1 MVSVVDVVGLLV
13 ILGVNA
19 GAAALMTRFFRVRL
33 NTRWGSMLYAVLLGT
48 VVLTV
53 LTLVLG
59 GAGLGVNLGSPAAV
73 MGVTVVLPLATGIVF
88 DYFWM
93 PAPEDVDLPE
103 RYRDG
108 RRDRREL

>member
-1 MVSVVDVVGLLV
+1 
-13 ILGVNA
+13 
-19 GAAALMTRFFRVRL
+19 
-33 NTRWGSMLYAVLLGT
+33 
-48 VVLTV
+48 
-53 LTLVLG
+53 
-59 GAGLGVNLGSPAAV
+59 
-73 MGVTVVLPLATGIVF
+73 VVLPLATGIVF